1 MASKNLDKK
10 QTKGLKLFFKSF
22 STKQIVW
29 FVIGAVL
36 LIAGLVFDVLDI
48 VARSINV
55 APSKNPI
62 LLADSSLKK
71 FFGNRPL
78 GFIFWGIVLLLVGA
92 IIISISLSLASKN
105 EDRDKERQA
114 RKEQRL
120 KKMVDAQNK
129 VVEASTISEAP
140 VVSTVV
146 NEEKK

>member
-146 NEEKK
+146 NDEKK

>member
-1 MASKNLDKK
+1 MANKSLEKK
-10 QTKGLKLFFKSF
+10 EVKGLKLFFKSF
-22 STKQIVW
+22 STKQTVW

-36 LIAGLVFDVLDI
+36 FVTGLTFDVLDI
-48 VARSINV
+48 IGRSINV

-62 LLADSSLKK
+62 LLGDARLKS

-78 GFIFWGIVLLLVGA
+78 GFIFWGIVLLLIGA
-92 IIISISLSLASKN
+92 IIIAITLSLASRN

-120 KKMVDAQNK
+120 KKMVEAQSK
-129 VVEASTISEAP
+129 VETASTASEAP

-146 NEEKK
+146 PEEKK